1 MIKKRFFDVTF
12 YKTFPFMDYYKNEEA
27 FAKDLRM
34 IKDMYPLDTAMI
46 QSAVEQRMDE
56 LEYEGSF
63 IYDEV
68 PDRQR
73 LFDEADRIAGR
84 FISEQ
89 SSRCFICTIAGILF
103 NCELCRRR
111 CRYRRYQRFW

>member
-1 MIKKRFFDVTF
+1 MLPF

-56 LEYEGSF
+56 LEYEG
-63 IYDEV
+63 
-68 PDRQR
+68 
-73 LFDEADRIAGR
+73 R

>member
-1 MIKKRFFDVTF
+1 MLPF

-27 FAKDLRM
+27 FAKDLGM
-34 IKDMYPLDTAMI
+34 IKDMYPHDTAMI

-56 LEYEGSF
+56 LEYEGS
-63 IYDEV
+63 
-68 PDRQR
+68 

>member
-1 MIKKRFFDVTF
+1 MLPF

-27 FAKDLRM
+27 FAKDLGM
-34 IKDMYPLDTAMI
+34 IKDMYPHDTAMI

-68 PDRQR
+68 RKKLSVWNTPAKQQV
-73 LFDEADRIAGR
+73 LYLYN
-84 FISEQ
+84 
-89 SSRCFICTIAGILF
+89 SRHTF
-103 NCELCRRR
+103 
-111 CRYRRYQRFW
+111 

>member
-1 MIKKRFFDVTF
+1 MLPF
-12 YKTFPFMDYYKNEEA
+12 YKTFPFMDYYKNEDA
-27 FAKDLRM
+27 FAKDLGM

-68 PDRQR
+68 QPHLMSDRYVLYSVTVLETDNQG
-73 LFDEADRIAGR
+73 LTYYG
-84 FISEQ
+84 
-89 SSRCFICTIAGILF
+89 
-103 NCELCRRR
+103 NN
-111 CRYRRYQRFW
+111 

>member
-1 MIKKRFFDVTF
+1 MLPF

-27 FAKDLRM
+27 FAKDLGM

-46 QSAVEQRMDE
+46 QSAVE
-56 LEYEGSF
+56 
-63 IYDEV
+63 

>member
-1 MIKKRFFDVTF
+1 MLPF
-12 YKTFPFMDYYKNEEA
+12 YKTFPFMDYYKNEDA
-27 FAKDLRM
+27 FAKDLGM

-73 LFDEADRIAGR
+73 LLD
-84 FISEQ
+84 
-89 SSRCFICTIAGILF
+89 
-103 NCELCRRR
+103 CRQIYLRAKQQVL
-111 CRYRRYQRFW
+111 YLYNSGHTF

>member
-1 MIKKRFFDVTF
+1 MLPF
-12 YKTFPFMDYYKNEEA
+12 YKTFPFMDYYKNEDA
-27 FAKDLRM
+27 FAKDLGM
-34 IKDMYPLDTAMI
+34 IKDMYPHDTAMI

-89 SSRCFICTIAGILF
+89 GILF

>member
-1 MIKKRFFDVTF
+1 MLPF

-27 FAKDLRM
+27 FAKDLGM

-56 LEYEGSF
+56 LEYEG
-63 IYDEV
+63 
-68 PDRQR
+68 
-73 LFDEADRIAGR
+73 
-84 FISEQ
+84 
-89 SSRCFICTIAGILF
+89 ILF

>member
-1 MIKKRFFDVTF
+1 MLPF
-12 YKTFPFMDYYKNEEA
+12 YKTFPFMDYYKNEDA
-27 FAKDLRM
+27 FAKDLGM
-34 IKDMYPLDTAMI
+34 IKDMYPHDTAMI

-73 LFDEADRIAGR
+73 LFDEQTGLPADLSQSKAAGAL
-84 FISEQ
+84 SVQ
-89 SSRCFICTIAGILF
+89 
-103 NCELCRRR
+103 
-111 CRYRRYQRFW
+111 

>member
-1 MIKKRFFDVTF
+1 MLPF

-56 LEYEGSF
+56 LEMRCLTGSVF
-63 IYDEV
+63 SM
-68 PDRQR
+68 RQTG
-73 LFDEADRIAGR
+73 LPADLSQSKAAGAL
-84 FISEQ
+84 SVQ
-89 SSRCFICTIAGILF
+89 
-103 NCELCRRR
+103 
-111 CRYRRYQRFW
+111 

>member
-1 MIKKRFFDVTF
+1 
-12 YKTFPFMDYYKNEEA
+12 
-27 FAKDLRM
+27 M

-56 LEYEGSF
+56 LEFEGSF

-73 LFDEADRIAGR
+73 SFSMRQTGLPADLSQSKAAGAL
-84 FISEQ
+84 SVQ
-89 SSRCFICTIAGILF
+89 
-103 NCELCRRR
+103 
-111 CRYRRYQRFW
+111 

>member
-1 MIKKRFFDVTF
+1 MLPF
-12 YKTFPFMDYYKNEEA
+12 YKTFPFMDYYKNEDA
-27 FAKDLRM
+27 FAKDLGM
-34 IKDMYPLDTAMI
+34 IKDMYPHDTAMI

-89 SSRCFICTIAGILF
+89 SSRRFICTIAGILF

>member
-1 MIKKRFFDVTF
+1 MLPF

-63 IYDEV
+63 ISYYWSRLVVDV
-68 PDRQR
+68 LSMMRCLTGSVFSMRQTG
-73 LFDEADRIAGR
+73 LPADLSQSKAAGAL
-84 FISEQ
+84 SVQ
-89 SSRCFICTIAGILF
+89 
-103 NCELCRRR
+103 
-111 CRYRRYQRFW
+111 

>member
-1 MIKKRFFDVTF
+1 MKQTVYAPWMKDEAGSCDIKR
-12 YKTFPFMDYYKNEEA
+12 YKDDRKYMQSLYMPMSKEILSYVREECD
-27 FAKDLRM
+27 K
-34 IKDMYPLDTAMI
+34 
-46 QSAVEQRMDE
+46 Q
-56 LEYEGSF
+56 EYEGSF

>member
-1 MIKKRFFDVTF
+1 MLPF

-73 LFDEADRIAGR
+73 LFDDVIDLWVGELGRISADTSDCSNASFHGLTGR
-84 FISEQ
+84 DKLHF
-89 SSRCFICTIAGILF
+89 L
-103 NCELCRRR
+103 
-111 CRYRRYQRFW
+111 

>member
-1 MIKKRFFDVTF
+1 MLPF

-27 FAKDLRM
+27 FAK
-34 IKDMYPLDTAMI
+34 
-46 QSAVEQRMDE
+46 
-56 LEYEGSF
+56 EGSF

>member
-1 MIKKRFFDVTF
+1 MLPF

-63 IYDEV
+63 I
-68 PDRQR
+68 
-73 LFDEADRIAGR
+73 
-84 FISEQ
+84 
-89 SSRCFICTIAGILF
+89 
-103 NCELCRRR
+103 
-111 CRYRRYQRFW
+111 

>member
-1 MIKKRFFDVTF
+1 
-12 YKTFPFMDYYKNEEA
+12 MDYYKNEEA
-27 FAKDLRM
+27 FTKDLGM

-84 FISEQ
+84 WGYQNS
-89 SSRCFICTIAGILF
+89 AYLVLPLF
-103 NCELCRRR
+103 D
-111 CRYRRYQRFW
+111 

>member
-1 MIKKRFFDVTF
+1 MLPF

-27 FAKDLRM
+27 FAKDLGR
-34 IKDMYPLDTAMI
+34 IKDLFPLDTAMI
-46 QSAVEQRMDE
+46 QSAVEQRMYELDE
-56 LEYEGSF
+56 G
-63 IYDEV
+63 

-73 LFDEADRIAGR
+73 LCDEADRIAGSV
-84 FISEQ
+84 ISEQ

>member
-1 MIKKRFFDVTF
+1 MLPF

-89 SSRCFICTIAGILF
+89 SSRCFICTIAGILLTV
-103 NCELCRRR
+103 NSADADADTEGTKDSG
-111 CRYRRYQRFW
+111 RYKDMIL

>member
-1 MIKKRFFDVTF
+1 
-12 YKTFPFMDYYKNEEA
+12 MDYYKNEDA
-27 FAKDLRM
+27 FAKDLGM

-84 FISEQ
+84 SLSQ
-89 SSRCFICTIAGILF
+89 SKAAGALSV
-103 NCELCRRR
+103 
-111 CRYRRYQRFW
+111 Q

>member
-1 MIKKRFFDVTF
+1 MLPF
-12 YKTFPFMDYYKNEEA
+12 YKTFPFMDYYKNEDA
-27 FAKDLRM
+27 FAKDLGM

-73 LFDEADRIAGR
+73 LSMRQTGLPADL
-84 FISEQ
+84 SQ
-89 SSRCFICTIAGILF
+89 SKAADALSV
-103 NCELCRRR
+103 
-111 CRYRRYQRFW
+111 Q

>member
-1 MIKKRFFDVTF
+1 MLPF
-12 YKTFPFMDYYKNEEA
+12 YKTFPFMDYYKNEDA
-27 FAKDLRM
+27 FAKDLGM
-34 IKDMYPLDTAMI
+34 IKDMYPHDTAMI

-73 LFDEADRIAGR
+73 LLDED
-84 FISEQ
+84 
-89 SSRCFICTIAGILF
+89 
-103 NCELCRRR
+103 CRQIYLRAKQQVL
-111 CRYRRYQRFW
+111 YLYNSGHTF